1 MTLDPSDDDP
11 LAGDPLEDPFAD
23 DPLEDPFI
31 SDRGNESEADADI
44 EKALGEIPRAT
55 LLAFI
60 VVSVLVH
67 AGLFATAVGLML
79 VGFRGQWLVGGTLAV
94 GGLLALSGA
103 VVQYRRFRHT
113 Q

>member
-1 MTLDPSDDDP
+1 
-11 LAGDPLEDPFAD
+11 
-23 DPLEDPFI
+23 
-31 SDRGNESEADADI
+31 
-44 EKALGEIPRAT
+44 
-55 LLAFI
+55 
-60 VVSVLVH
+60 VLVH
-67 AGLFATAVGLML
+67 AGLFATSLGLML